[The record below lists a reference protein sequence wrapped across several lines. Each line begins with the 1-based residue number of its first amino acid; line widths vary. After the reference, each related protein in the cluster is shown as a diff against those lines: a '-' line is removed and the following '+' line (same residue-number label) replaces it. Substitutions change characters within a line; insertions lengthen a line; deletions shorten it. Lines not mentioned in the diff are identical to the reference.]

1 MSGNYGLPDETVEP
15 KDEAPFKVYKATVHL
30 KHTGT
35 ELICDVLSI
44 NAEGRFISIRNPT
57 ILQQISSG
65 NGEAQMGLVP
75 FLMTVKDD
83 TIHLNMGDILFL
95 SETRTEIA
103 DQHTGMFSQI
113 IQPQGKGKIIL

>member
-1 MSGNYGLPDETVEP
+1 MSGNYGLPDDIAEP
-15 KDEAPFKVYKATVHL
+15 KEEQPFKVYKATVHL

-44 NAEGRFISIRNPT
+44 NAEGR
-57 ILQQISSG
+57 
-65 NGEAQMGLVP
+65 V
-75 FLMTVKDD
+75 LMTVKDD

-95 SETRTEIA
+95 SETLTEIA
-103 DQHTGMFSQI
+103 DQHTGMFSKI